1 MLLLERTSQHQL
13 VYGNEVIVFSV
24 RRQPTRTV
32 QRVAIHVEPD
42 GRVLVDA
49 PDTAPLV
56 DVLEAVKKRSRW
68 ISHHLGFI
76 RK

>member
-24 RRQPTRTV
+24 RPQPTRTV

-56 DVLEAVKKRSRW
+56 DEETACRISRQA
-68 ISHHLGFI
+68 SGMVM
-76 RK
+76 K